1 MPASKGCRNL
11 VPLTTISS
19 SNKSTFSYS
28 RREHLKLTTQ
38 PSTKG
43 NGVKMDSAMARA
55 NKCGKMAPFMRGTGR
70 RTWQTG
76 MADLFMLMVT
86 SMKGSG

>member
-11 VPLTTISS
+11 VPLTTISF

-28 RREHLKLTTQ
+28 RREHLKLMTQ

-43 NGVKMDSAMARA
+43 SGVKMDFAMARE
-55 NKCGKMAPFMRGTGR
+55 NKCGKMAPFMKDTGR
-70 RTWQTG
+70 RTWRTA
-76 MADLFMLMVT
+76 MAD
-86 SMKGSG
+86 